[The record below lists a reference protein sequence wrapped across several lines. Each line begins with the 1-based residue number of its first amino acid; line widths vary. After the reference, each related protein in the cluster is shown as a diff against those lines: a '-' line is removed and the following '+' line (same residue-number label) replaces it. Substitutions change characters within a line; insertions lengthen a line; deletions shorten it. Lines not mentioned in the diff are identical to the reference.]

1 MRPKLSKKPA
11 SKKIWLLIDSR
22 IFGGIES
29 HILELAK
36 GLKLF
41 GYRPLVIFTNHYDTH
56 SILHQK
62 LSNEHIECA
71 YLDQLSSNGQKKRLF
86 QQLSSAVMQHRPDVI
101 HTHGYKAALVARV
114 AKILS
119 RTFPKLISTF
129 HAGESP
135 TGKVWLY
142 DFVDRYTGFVSNSRF
157 AVSKEI
163 QRKLP
168 CSSILLN
175 NFVSLPRNIPNYQQ
189 IAFVGRLSHEKG
201 ADNFIQ
207 LAKLNPNTNFS
218 IYGDGPDRAQLEL
231 NAPNNITFYGHQK
244 NMDKVWSNIDLLVIS
259 SRYEGLPMAAL
270 EAMARGIVV
279 LSFSVGRLPELI
291 VDGSN
296 GFLAKDVRALSDKL
310 SLWATLPEAQKTQVR
325 QKAIETISNN
335 FSTESVIPKLVQYY

>member
-1 MRPKLSKKPA
+1 MSKKPA

-168 CSSILLN
+168 CSS
-175 NFVSLPRNIPNYQQ
+175 
-189 IAFVGRLSHEKG
+189 
-201 ADNFIQ
+201 
-207 LAKLNPNTNFS
+207 
-218 IYGDGPDRAQLEL
+218 
-231 NAPNNITFYGHQK
+231 
-244 NMDKVWSNIDLLVIS
+244 
-259 SRYEGLPMAAL
+259 
-270 EAMARGIVV
+270 
-279 LSFSVGRLPELI
+279 
-291 VDGSN
+291 
-296 GFLAKDVRALSDKL
+296 
-310 SLWATLPEAQKTQVR
+310 
-325 QKAIETISNN
+325 
-335 FSTESVIPKLVQYY
+335 